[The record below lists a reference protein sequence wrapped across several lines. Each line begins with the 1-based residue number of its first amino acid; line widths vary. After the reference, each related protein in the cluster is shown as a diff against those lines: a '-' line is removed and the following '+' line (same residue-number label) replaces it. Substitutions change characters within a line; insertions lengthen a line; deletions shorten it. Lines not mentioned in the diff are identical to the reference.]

1 MFAKIFVDFAT
12 KFCHQ
17 RLLSNVYYKRIALVE
32 ICNHTR
38 STLPKDIKSRLDF
51 ALSAAFK
58 CVLDS
63 RLDCDLDF
71 IQNPALDSIQKS
83 ALDSNLDS
91 AWDCSCDSCEKTPY
105 EKIHIELVFVGS
117 KKMRNI
123 NKEFL
128 DKDYATDVLSFP
140 LMDLPLIDSLDLPL
154 IDFFSL
160 KNLSLDSSDFL
171 PLLLGSIVINLA
183 LARKNSLKFAHSL
196 EDEIIILFIHALL
209 HLLGFDH
216 ERDRG
221 AHRQKER
228 EIMQKLGL
236 SKDLKSLISR
246 ASSPQ

>member
-1 MFAKIFVDFAT
+1 M
-12 KFCHQ
+12 
-17 RLLSNVYYKRIALVE
+17 LE

-38 STLPKDIKSRLDF
+38 STLPQGIESRLDFVLSVVLESVLDSRLDF
-51 ALSAAFK
+51 ALDSA
-58 CVLDS
+58 
-63 RLDCDLDF
+63 
-71 IQNPALDSIQKS
+71 PKS
-83 ALDSNLDS
+83 TLDS
-91 AWDCSCDSCEKTPY
+91 AWDCSCDYSCEKKLC
-105 EKIHIELVFVGS
+105 EKVHIELVFVGS

-140 LMDLPLIDSLDLPL
+140 LMDLPLIDSADSPL
-154 IDFFSL
+154 ADFL
-160 KNLSLDSSDFL
+160 LAKLQDLSLDSSDFL
-171 PLLLGSIVINLA
+171 PLLLGSIVINLP

-196 EDEIIILFIHALL
+196 DDEIIILFIHAVL

-228 EIMQKLGL
+228 EIMQKLSL
-236 SKDLKSLISR
+236 SKSLKSLISR